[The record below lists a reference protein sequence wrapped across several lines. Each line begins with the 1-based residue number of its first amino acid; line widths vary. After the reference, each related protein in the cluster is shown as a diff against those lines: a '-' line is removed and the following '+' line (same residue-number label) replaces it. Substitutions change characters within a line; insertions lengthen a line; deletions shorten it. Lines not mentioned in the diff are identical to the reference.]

1 MCGILAEPQICFQGW
16 WLLNNVYLRNTRGN
30 VLLSQHKWELCKEE
44 GESCSPPFE
53 NDPTPDSSNSDMKS
67 LFLACYLISTWTE
80 TAYFIYVFIY
90 NIFKL
95 YITHLNDKKA
105 GKSPSTVVN
114 RNKLIRKTPTIWNN
128 PNKKKKELI
137 AQYKSIIMAVR
148 RRRIEV
154 VHMNQYHY
162 TKMRLH
168 PIVVYKKQK
177 LQGKRNRN
185 NFSSQYSSVRVFGL
199 GNLLYK

>member
-1 MCGILAEPQICFQGW
+1 MWFCYEVRAAHHILI
-16 WLLNNVYLRNTRGN
+16 
-30 VLLSQHKWELCKEE
+30 K
-44 GESCSPPFE
+44 
-53 NDPTPDSSNSDMKS
+53 NDPTTDSSNSDIKS
-67 LFLACYLISTWTE
+67 LFLTCYLISTWTE
-80 TAYFIYVFIY
+80 TAYFVYVFIY

-95 YITHLNDKKA
+95 YITHLNDNKA

-114 RNKLIRKTPTIWNN
+114 KNKLTGKTPTIWNN
-128 PNKKKKELI
+128 PNEKKRELI

-148 RRRIEV
+148 RRIIVV

-168 PIVVYKKQK
+168 PIVAYKKEK
-177 LQGKRNRN
+177 LQRKRNRN
-185 NFSSQYSSVRVFGL
+185 MLKFSSQYSSVRVFGL